1 MKKLFI
7 LLLCLSSSSVLFG
20 QNYLDLFKLNYGN
33 SGKMDETQSDNT
45 SPNWIESATASLTLP
60 IPLSEKVAI
69 ISGADTEWFDLDIV
83 PATPTFSVYSLTLK
97 AGLSVKH
104 TDRLSATYIVLPK
117 IAADLQNRSSDDYQ
131 WGGAFVYSYQ
141 KTDRL
146 KYKLGLYGSTEAFG
160 FFLSPVI
167 GFYYQSPNNKWE
179 FNVSMPVAA
188 DANYQATDYLKLGA
202 DFKAIIRSYN
212 LTEGNLAGRHLH
224 RIMQQFS
231 IYGQFGLMS
240 NQIQIQPRF
249 GFQFHDFAMYADD
262 DMVDL
267 GLPIANIGDDR
278 NRLNP
283 DMAGSL
289 YFEINLFYRLFL

>member
-69 ISGADTEWFDLDIV
+69 ISGADAEWFDLDIV

-97 AGLSVKH
+97 AGLSIKH

-131 WGGAFVYSYQ
+131 WGG
-141 KTDRL
+141 
-146 KYKLGLYGSTEAFG
+146 
-160 FFLSPVI
+160 
-167 GFYYQSPNNKWE
+167 
-179 FNVSMPVAA
+179 
-188 DANYQATDYLKLGA
+188 
-202 DFKAIIRSYN
+202 
-212 LTEGNLAGRHLH
+212 
-224 RIMQQFS
+224 
-231 IYGQFGLMS
+231 
-240 NQIQIQPRF
+240 
-249 GFQFHDFAMYADD
+249 
-262 DMVDL
+262 
-267 GLPIANIGDDR
+267 
-278 NRLNP
+278 
-283 DMAGSL
+283 
-289 YFEINLFYRLFL
+289 